1 MPSISTP
8 VKRKDHDAKVSG
20 QALYVDDL
28 ASSGMLYGKLLRSSQ
43 ARARILDIQIPSLP
57 DGYWIVGKDDVPG
70 SNKVHIVEDDMPV
83 FAVDTVEYIGDVILM
98 LVGPEQHVLQELL
111 SRIKVSYETLTSVLD
126 PVLPETVFAQYAY
139 SKGDVEQ
146 AFSEADQI
154 FTEIFKT
161 GHQEQA
167 YMEPQGI
174 IGEPGDGKMTIQGSM
189 QCPYYVHGAVAQ
201 ALGVDGKNVRVI
213 QSVTG
218 GGFGGKEDFP
228 SILACQVAVAAHTAG
243 RPVKVIFDREED
255 ISFTPKRHPSISTYR
270 VSVKEGQITGMDVE
284 ILLDGGAYTTLS
296 PVVLQR
302 GMIAAS
308 GVYKVDN
315 LRVKGRAVKT
325 NSVPSGAFRG
335 FGAPQVFFAVET
347 MMDHLALNLQV
358 DPLEFKLRHL
368 VVRGDAT
375 STSGRYHE
383 PVPLPVM
390 MERMDA
396 ISGYREKTRHFQLQE
411 GRFRRGI
418 GLALFYHGGGF
429 TGSGEREHIKA
440 VARLKKNTDDTVE
453 ILVSNTEIGQ
463 GLHTTFS
470 KLVAHSL
477 GIPLDQV
484 RVAAV
489 DTDLV
494 PDSGPTVASR
504 SMMIVGEL
512 LWRCAERMKRE
523 WKTGVAALMEEH
535 YREPDF
541 ILPFDLEQ
549 FQGDAYPTY
558 SWGVNAIE
566 VEVDTLTAS
575 TKVVGAWGIYD
586 VGVAIDETVI
596 HGQMQGGMIQGLG
609 YASMEQ
615 IGYDRQGII
624 RNNRFSDYH
633 IPTAMDVPDLVTELV
648 ENPYSFGPYGA
659 KAAGEL
665 SLVGVAPAYLQA
677 VEQALGVVLNHIPLT
692 QEDLI
697 L

>member
-1 MPSISTP
+1 MSSISTP

-20 QALYVDDL
+20 RALYVDDL
-28 ASSGMLYGKLLRSSQ
+28 APPGLLYGKLLHSTQ
-43 ARARILDIQIPSLP
+43 ARAKILDIQIPSLP

-98 LVGPEQHVLQELL
+98 LVGPDQHVLQELL
-111 SRIKVSYETLTSVLD
+111 LKIKVSYEILPPVLD
-126 PVLPETVFAQYAY
+126 PTRSETVFAQYAY

-146 AFSEADQI
+146 AFAEADRI
-154 FTEIFKT
+154 FTEILKT

-201 ALGVDGKNVRVI
+201 ALGIDGKKVRVI

-228 SILACQVAVAAHTAG
+228 SILACQVAVAAHKTG

-255 ISFTPKRHPSISTYR
+255 ISFTPKRHPSITTYR

-308 GVYKVDN
+308 GVYKVDH
-315 LRVKGRAVKT
+315 LQVKGRVVKT

-335 FGAPQVFFAVET
+335 FGAPQIFFAVET

-358 DPLEFKLRHL
+358 DPLEFKMSHL
-368 VVRGDAT
+368 VVQNDAT

-396 ISGYREKTRHFQLQE
+396 ISGYWEKTRRFQLQE

-418 GLALFYHGGGF
+418 GLALFFHGGGF

-440 VARLKKNTDDTVE
+440 VARLKKHTDDTIE
-453 ILVSNTEIGQ
+453 IQVSNTEIGQ

-470 KLVAHSL
+470 KLVANAL

-484 RVAAV
+484 RVAAA

-512 LWRCAERMKRE
+512 LRRGAERMKRGWDPGKE
-523 WKTGVAALMEEH
+523 MLVEEH
-535 YREPDF
+535 YADPDF
-541 ILPFDLEQ
+541 LLPFDLER

-566 VEVDTLTAS
+566 VEVDTLTGS
-575 TKVVGAWGIYD
+575 TKIAGAWGVYD

-596 HGQMQGGMIQGLG
+596 HGQMQGGMIQGIG

-615 IGYDRQGII
+615 IGYDGQGRI
-624 RNNRFSDYH
+624 RNNSFSDYH
-633 IPTAMDVPDLVTELV
+633 IPTAMDVPDLITELV
-648 ENPYSFGPYGA
+648 ENPYPFGPLGA
-659 KAAGEL
+659 KGTGEL
-665 SLVGVAPAYLQA
+665 SFVGAAPAYLHA
-677 VEQALGVVLNHIPLT
+677 VEQALGTTLNHIPLT
-692 QEDLI
+692 QEDLM